1 MGPQHLVDF
10 PFDSLLTF
18 LRRAGPAIPF
28 AFLAIAMRSKRI
40 SKKVK
45 LLSASIF
52 DTGLRLV
59 KREPQALHHAPR
71 PLQCLFR
78 VSATENHEVV
88 GVGDDARFP
97 ELSL

>member
-1 MGPQHLVDF
+1 M
-10 PFDSLLTF
+10 
-18 LRRAGPAIPF
+18 
-28 AFLAIAMRSKRI
+28 

-59 KREPQALHHAPR
+59 KREFQALHHAAR

-88 GVGDDARFP
+88 GVGDDASLP
-97 ELSL
+97 ELSLPGYPPVLQEAIHVQVRKQGTDYPS